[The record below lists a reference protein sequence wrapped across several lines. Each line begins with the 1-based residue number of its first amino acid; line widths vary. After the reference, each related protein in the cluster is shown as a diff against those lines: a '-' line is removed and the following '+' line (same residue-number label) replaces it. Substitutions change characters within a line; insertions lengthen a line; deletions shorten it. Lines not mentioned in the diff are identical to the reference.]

1 MKNRNK
7 HDVIAKD
14 LTPVTGRF
22 NLHTISRFRTLSPV
36 LCPARGRE
44 EPRGKLA
51 GKADVFGYG
60 DNCRLNRATGFTL
73 IEVLVVTVIAG
84 IVLALAAANFFP
96 DEQQAARRETG
107 RIALALEQARDAAVF
122 GGTAT
127 AVSVEDARVLQWR
140 RDDMNAWQPDNTAQS
155 AISIAQQL
163 AVTSLSIGAAQVAN
177 NALVTFLPDG
187 VGVPF
192 ELRLS
197 YRGISSAV
205 IGDALGNVRV
215 QFAPEESP

>member
-1 MKNRNK
+1 M
-7 HDVIAKD
+7 
-14 LTPVTGRF
+14 T
-22 NLHTISRFRTLSPV
+22 SRTLSYP
-36 LCPARGRE
+36 
-44 EPRGKLA
+44 KQNS
-51 GKADVFGYG
+51 KALPSRA
-60 DNCRLNRATGFTL
+60 CRKVETGNHNFRPQRATGFTL
-73 IEVLVVTVIAG
+73 IEILVVTIIAG

-107 RIALALEQARDAAVF
+107 RVALALEQARDAAVF

-140 RDDMNAWQPDNTAQS
+140 RDDMNAWQPDNTAQP
-155 AISIAQQL
+155 AVSIAPQL
-163 AVTSLSIGAAQVAN
+163 AVASLSIGAAHVAN

-192 ELRLS
+192 ELRLT
-197 YRGISSAV
+197 YRGIPSAV

-215 QFAPEESP
+215 QFTSEEPR

>member
-1 MKNRNK
+1 MSS
-7 HDVIAKD
+7 
-14 LTPVTGRF
+14 L
-22 NLHTISRFRTLSPV
+22 SRHTLSP
-36 LCPARGRE
+36 CPEQNNKPLPSPAYGRGW
-44 EPRGKLA
+44 RGS
-51 GKADVFGYG
+51 D
-60 DNCRLNRATGFTL
+60 DCRPHRTTGFTL

-140 RDDMNAWQPDNTAQS
+140 RDDINAWQPDNTTKS
-155 AISIAQQL
+155 AVSIAPHL
-163 AVTSLSIGAAQVAN
+163 TVTALSIGAAQVAN
-177 NALVTFLPDG
+177 NALMTFLPDG

-197 YRGISSAV
+197 YRGIPSAV

-215 QFAPEESP
+215 QFTSEESR